1 MPRPALIACL
11 VACVVA
17 IPSAAFAQDAPK
29 KPNIL
34 MLCADDLNN
43 ALGCYGHP
51 LVKSPQIDRLAS
63 RGVRFDRAYCQYPLC
78 SPSRVSLM
86 TGLRPDATK
95 IYDLRTDFRKT
106 TLPDVVTL
114 SQLFQKNGYTAARVG
129 KIYHYG
135 VPAQIGTD
143 GLDDPQSW
151 DVRINPKGRD
161 KAEETLVTNVTPKRA
176 LGSALCWLAADGTD
190 EEQTDGLVA
199 TEAIKLLEKQKEP
212 GAKPFF
218 LAVGFY
224 RPHCPY
230 IAPKKYFDMYPLEKI
245 TLPKNPEND
254 LADVP
259 PIAPFTRPPNW
270 DVKEDDLRK
279 ALQAYYASITFM
291 DAQLGRVL
299 DALDRLG
306 LAENT
311 IVLFWSDHGY
321 LTGEHGQWMKQSLF
335 EPAARAPLIVAA
347 PGFKSSAGKASP
359 RTVEFVDLYPTLADL
374 ANLKP
379 PHKLHGQSLRPLLAD
394 PNAAWDKP
402 ALTQTI
408 RRLNRQQT
416 RGYSLRTARYRYTEW
431 GEGGKA
437 GIELYDHESDPHE
450 YTNLADSKD
459 HTETRAQL
467 RAKLHAVIAAG
478 TTFQPVNNN

>member
-1 MPRPALIACL
+1 MSRLTIVPLFF
-11 VACVVA
+11 ACVVA
-17 IPSAAFAQDAPK
+17 VPSTTLAQDADPK

-51 LVKSPQIDRLAS
+51 LVKSPNIDRLAA

-86 TGLRPDATK
+86 TGLRPDTTR

-114 SQLFQKNGYTAARVG
+114 SQLFQKNGYHAARVG
-129 KIYHYG
+129 KIYHFG
-135 VPAQIGTD
+135 VPGQIGTD
-143 GLDDPQSW
+143 GLDDAKSW

-161 KAEETLVTNVTPKRA
+161 KAEEKLLTNLTPKRG
-176 LGSALCWLAADGTD
+176 LGSALCWLAAEGAD
-190 EEQTDGLVA
+190 EEQTDGIVA
-199 TEAIKLLEKQKEP
+199 TEAIKLLDQYKRQP
-212 GAKPFF
+212 DKPFF

-245 TLPKNPEND
+245 TLPKGPDND
-254 LADVP
+254 LGDVP
-259 PIAPFTRPPNW
+259 PVAPFTRPPNW

-279 ALQAYYASITFM
+279 ALQAYYAAITFM

-299 DALDRLG
+299 DALDRLSI
-306 LAENT
+306 ADNT

-335 EPAARAPLIVAA
+335 EQSARAPLIIAA

-359 RTVEFVDLYPTLADL
+359 RTVELLDLYPTLAEL
-374 ANLKP
+374 AGQRP
-379 PHKLHGQSLRPLLAD
+379 PHKLHGRSLRPLLHD

-408 RRLNRQQT
+408 RRQNRQQI
-416 RGYSLRTARYRYTEW
+416 RGYSLRTQRYRYTEW
-431 GEGGKA
+431 GEGGKS
-437 GIELYDHESDPHE
+437 GIELYDHETDPHE

-459 HTETRAQL
+459 HAQTRAEL
-467 RAKLHAVIAAG
+467 SKRLHAVIASG
-478 TTFQPVNNN
+478 I